1 MDIKVDVQGLRGVED
16 ALAEAG
22 PKLAKRALRKG
33 LVAGGQVF
41 LDAVKALTPVAT
53 EGTPQR
59 EPGELRDAMTMKVKL
74 SNKEESGTVVIGAE
88 YKKEDGS
95 QSPGVYDKFVEFGSV
110 HNPQKRPHMRPG
122 FDEAKNRALDAFTEV
137 MREGVDSLGR

>member
-41 LDAVKALTPVAT
+41 LDAVKALTPVAK

-74 SNKEESGTVVIGAE
+74 SSKEESGTVVIGAE
-88 YKKEDGS
+88 YKKEDGN
-95 QSPGVYDKFVEFGSV
+95 QSPGVYDRFVEFGSV
-110 HNPQKRPHMRPG
+110 HNTAKPHVRPG
-122 FDEAKNRALDAFTEV
+122 FDEAKGKALDAFTEV
-137 MREGVDSLGR
+137 MRAGVDSLDS